1 MASQVGR
8 FLKKED
14 DWALIFR
21 HYSDNGQY
29 FDDADDWA
37 EAKLSNP
44 GNPLADKFSILQ
56 ETEHFFMG
64 GKFTFKLVYPSYG
77 SSVTNIWEQTSN
89 PITTSESVSGYSAI
103 SIGHSG
109 NYWGGMARS
118 SQTSTT
124 FMDGSIGHSNWYMAV
139 GTQSSWGGTNRYPGP
154 GGAVYECELW
164 AKFR

>member
-21 HYSDNGQY
+21 HYSGNNQY
-29 FDDADDWA
+29 FDDASDWA

-64 GKFTFKLVYPSYG
+64 GKFTFKLFYPQQPSR
-77 SSVTNIWEQTSN
+77 TNIWEQTSN
-89 PITTSESVSGYSAI
+89 PVTTSESVSGYSAI
-103 SIGHSG
+103 SIGHSE
-109 NYWGGMARS
+109 NFWGGMARS
-118 SQTSTT
+118 NQTSTT
-124 FMDGSIGHSNWYMAV
+124 FMDGSIDHTNWYMAV
-139 GTQSSWGGTNRYPGP
+139 GTQSSWGGTGNYPGP
-154 GGAVYECELW
+154 GVAVNECELW
-164 AKFR
+164 VKFR

>member
-77 SSVTNIWEQTSN
+77 SGITNIWEQTSN

-118 SQTSTT
+118 NQTSTT